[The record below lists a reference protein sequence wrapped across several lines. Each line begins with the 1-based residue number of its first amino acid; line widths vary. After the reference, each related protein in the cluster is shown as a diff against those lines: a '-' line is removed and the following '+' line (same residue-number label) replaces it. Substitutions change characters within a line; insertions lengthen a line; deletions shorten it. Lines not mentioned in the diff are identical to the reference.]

1 MTTSIGVRPQVRVGR
16 AERTIRDL
24 LESADVRVGGT
35 RRHDIQVHDPGF
47 YRRVLR
53 DGRLGLGESYV
64 DGQWD
69 TGALDELT
77 ARLIHAG
84 VKHPLP
90 GWRSTVHLA
99 AARLWNLQSAV
110 RARRSVERHYDIG
123 NDLYQAMLGETLAYT
138 CAYWSWAGDLDEAQR
153 AKLDL
158 VCRKL
163 GLQPGMKVLELGCG
177 WGTFA
182 RHAAEKY
189 GVQVTGYT
197 VSREQV
203 TLGTEL
209 CRGLPVELHLEDY
222 RTARGTYDAVI
233 SLGLLEHVG
242 PKNHR
247 LYMETVDRCLR
258 PGGIAFLHTIG
269 SNRSQ
274 VLIDAWFHRYVFP
287 NAAIPSLA
295 QITAAMDGMFVPED
309 VHNIGPHYDR
319 TLMAW
324 AANFERA
331 WPRLRTRYGDRFR
344 RIWRYYLLSSAGAF
358 RARFMQLYQVVMT
371 RPGTRQPACRVS

>member
-1 MTTSIGVRPQVRVGR
+1 
-16 AERTIRDL
+16 
-24 LESADVRVGGT
+24 
-35 RRHDIQVHDPGF
+35 
-47 YRRVLR
+47 
-53 DGRLGLGESYV
+53 V

-77 ARLIHAG
+77 ARLIRAG
-84 VKHPLP
+84 ARRPAL
-90 GWRSTVHLA
+90 GWRTALHVA
-99 AARLWNLQSAV
+99 AARVWNLQSAV
-110 RARRSVERHYDIG
+110 RARRSVERHYDLG

-138 CAYWSWAGDLDEAQR
+138 CAYWKWAGDLDEAQR

-158 VCRKL
+158 ICRKL

-182 RHAAEKY
+182 RHAAETY
-189 GVQVTGYT
+189 GAHVTGYT

-203 TLGTEL
+203 ALGTEL
-209 CRGLPVELHLEDY
+209 CRGLPVELHLADY
-222 RTARGTYDAVI
+222 RSACGTYDAVVSI
-233 SLGLLEHVG
+233 GMIEHVG

-258 PGGIAFLHTIG
+258 PGGIAFVHSIG

-295 QITAAMDGMFVPED
+295 QLTAAMDGIFVAED

-324 AANFERA
+324 SRNFERA
-331 WPRLRTRYGDRFR
+331 WPTLRARYGERFR

-358 RARFMQLYQVVMT
+358 RARFMQLYQIVMT
-371 RPGTRQPACRVS
+371 RPGTRQPECRLS

>member
-1 MTTSIGVRPQVRVGR
+1 MAVSARLAPRTRIGR
-16 AERTIRDL
+16 AERIVRDL
-24 LESADVRVGGT
+24 LESADVQVGGS
-35 RRHDIQVHDPGF
+35 RPHDIQVHDAGF
-47 YRRVLR
+47 YLRVLR

-84 VKHPLP
+84 VKRPLP
-90 GWRSTVHLA
+90 SWRASTHVA
-99 AARLWNLQSAV
+99 AARVWNLQSAV
-110 RARRSVERHYDIG
+110 RARRSVERHYDLG

-138 CAYWSWAGDLDEAQR
+138 CAYWKWAGDLDEAQR

-163 GLQPGMKVLELGCG
+163 GLRAGMKVLELGCG

-182 RHAAEKY
+182 RHAAAIY
-189 GVQVTGYT
+189 GARVTGYT

-203 TLGTEL
+203 ALGAEL
-209 CRGLPVELHLEDY
+209 CRGLPVDLHLADY
-222 RTARGTYDAVI
+222 RQAQGRYDAVVSI
-233 SLGLLEHVG
+233 GLMEHVG

-247 LYMETVDRCLR
+247 LYMETVDRCLA
-258 PGGIAFLHTIG
+258 PGGVAFIHSIG

-295 QITAAMDGMFVPED
+295 QITSAMEGVFVAED

-319 TLMAW
+319 TLLAW
-324 AANFERA
+324 AGNFERA
-331 WPRLRTRYGDRFR
+331 WPRLRARYGERFR
-344 RIWRYYLLSSAGAF
+344 RIWQYYLLSSAGAF

-371 RPGTRQPACRVS
+371 RPGTRQPECRVS